1 MNQEVKGYFYACFP
15 TTEGYYDLYL
25 FLSGQPRWI
34 IGITR
39 EELVSVF
46 KESSDGDFLTVKI

>member
-25 FLSGQPRWI
+25 FLSGQPRWV

-39 EELVSVF
+39 DELARVFEES
-46 KESSDGDFLTVKI
+46 KDGDFLTVRI